1 MAVLISLIDEEV
13 RSFCIA
19 VNGRISLLQTINQQ
33 EVLVSNL
40 VQLGCWP
47 LHVSYLFRFLAYLLM
62 RLQIWA
68 RALEHIYETVLF
80 FKGVVIGGKNEGKC
94 NFEGMHFG
102 PLFDEPR
109 A

>member
-1 MAVLISLIDEEV
+1 
-13 RSFCIA
+13 
-19 VNGRISLLQTINQQ
+19 
-33 EVLVSNL
+33 
-40 VQLGCWP
+40 
-47 LHVSYLFRFLAYLLM
+47 M

-102 PLFDEPR
+102 PLFNEPR
-109 A
+109 T